1 MRLRRIRGWLAQ
13 VTLAPEPLEKCRFAA
28 PPVVERF
35 RPFNPSRGF
44 AKPEVT
50 GSIPVLHTR
59 KARERGAFVCPAGN
73 DPRLGPQNVRSE
85 TENGRLRLW

>member
-1 MRLRRIRGWLAQ
+1 MRLRRIRDWLAQ
-13 VTLAPEPLEKCRFAA
+13 AALASEPLEKCRFSA

-59 KARERGAFVCPAGN
+59 KARDVGLSFARPETIHAGTRPAT
-73 DPRLGPQNVRSE
+73 DELHQ
-85 TENGRLRLW
+85 